1 MKTPALTYFPRKR
14 AGRPLLDGVDWQRVV
29 GQISEPSTGDWV
41 RILHAVLRRKARCEA
56 GGETVTPVTTQDIK
70 EEVDR
75 FRQAQKQIRT
85 PEGGNYL

>member
-1 MKTPALTYFPRKR
+1 M
-14 AGRPLLDGVDWQRVV
+14 
-29 GQISEPSTGDWV
+29 
-41 RILHAVLRRKARCEA
+41 RRSKARCEA

-75 FRQAQKQIRT
+75 FRQAQKHIRT